1 MSSLSKHDGGTD
13 MILTGDA
20 VVAQPID
27 EADLELQYRDQF
39 MKDVTEA
46 AVVDEKEAAA
56 IRRMYI
62 GITVV
67 VMVVILSLAF
77 GLGFGLGLKDD
88 SGPPP
93 TPEEALYDLV
103 SQWSSVEDLNTTSS
117 PQSIAFNWV
126 LNEDPLD
133 LTAGLVD
140 GSTNSSTV
148 LERYVLSV
156 LYWSTGGPNWTNQFN
171 FMTNNSVCD
180 WLNETSITT
189 VSSVECNDFGELF
202 DIRIDVNSKYLLPS

>member
-1 MSSLSKHDGGTD
+1 
-13 MILTGDA
+13 
-20 VVAQPID
+20 
-27 EADLELQYRDQF
+27 

-67 VMVVILSLAF
+67 VMVAILSLAF

-103 SQWSSVEDLNTTSS
+103 SRWSSAEDLNTTSS

-133 LTAGLVD
+133 LTGGLVD

-180 WLNETSITT
+180 WPNETSITT
-189 VSSVECNDFGELF
+189 VSSVDCNDFGELV
-202 DIRIDVNSKYLLPS
+202 DLRIDVNSKYLLPS